1 MALSENHW
9 SVNEIMKIGGQDCIK
24 NVEGVIVV
32 SFEFQANGSIQQ
44 GRHLSCAENICCN
57 TSVNCVVSS
66 VIFHSFLLWISS
78 VTSGFY
84 IFTNFLL
91 FSPDQHHGQLSCIK
105 IDADLRAEINF
116 AIAET

>member
-9 SVNEIMKIGGQDCIK
+9 SVNEILKIGGQDCIK

-32 SFEFQANGSIQQ
+32 SFEFQAEVFNRAGTYPVQRTYAVIP
-44 GRHLSCAENICCN
+44 LLI
-57 TSVNCVVSS
+57 VLFPL
-66 VIFHSFLLWISS
+66 IFHSFLLWISS

>member
-1 MALSENHW
+1 M
-9 SVNEIMKIGGQDCIK
+9 
-24 NVEGVIVV
+24 
-32 SFEFQANGSIQQ
+32 
-44 GRHLSCAENICCN
+44 
-57 TSVNCVVSS
+57 
-66 VIFHSFLLWISS
+66 IFHSFLLWISS

-84 IFTNFLL
+84 IFTNVLL

>member
-1 MALSENHW
+1 M
-9 SVNEIMKIGGQDCIK
+9 
-24 NVEGVIVV
+24 
-32 SFEFQANGSIQQ
+32 
-44 GRHLSCAENICCN
+44 
-57 TSVNCVVSS
+57 
-66 VIFHSFLLWISS
+66 IFHSFLLWISS